1 MPTYNCF
8 EDLPVWKGAKELA
21 ILVYKITSK
30 GKFSKDYGLK
40 DQIQRAAVSVS
51 SNIAEGF
58 ERGTKQEFI
67 QFLYIARGSCGE
79 LRSQLFIA
87 KEIGYL
93 DNKEFEELYNV
104 TKRVSKQISGFV
116 EYLKTTNILGQKF
129 HHKQSQEARH
139 FLEQLEKIRRK

>member
-1 MPTYNCF
+1 MPTYSSF
-8 EDLPVWKGAKELA
+8 EDLPVWKSAKELA

-30 GKFSKDYGLK
+30 GKLSKDYGLK

-58 ERGTKQEFI
+58 ERGTKQELI

-93 DNKEFEELYNV
+93 DNKEFEESYTAMREL
-104 TKRVSKQISGFV
+104 SKQINGFI
-116 EYLKTTNILGQKF
+116 EYLKTTNISGQKF
-129 HHKQSQEARH
+129 LSKQTQE
-139 FLEQLEKIRRK
+139 I

>member
-1 MPTYNCF
+1 MPTYSSF
-8 EDLPVWKGAKELA
+8 EDLPVWESAKELA

-30 GKFSKDYGLK
+30 GKLSKDYGLK
-40 DQIQRAAVSVS
+40 NQIQRAAVSVS

-58 ERGTKQEFI
+58 ERGTKQELI

-93 DNKEFEELYNV
+93 DNKEFEESYTAMREL
-104 TKRVSKQISGFV
+104 SKQINGFI
-116 EYLKTTNILGQKF
+116 EYLKTTNISGQKF
-129 HHKQSQEARH
+129 LSKQTQE
-139 FLEQLEKIRRK
+139 I